1 MSRIRTSS
9 LLFGVL
15 VLSPALALATPQ
27 GQTPP
32 PAKTSAPKAAPAP
45 AAHATNGVVKSVD
58 ATSLVIT
65 RPSGSVKE
73 MTFVL
78 NANTQTKGTVAVG
91 SAVEVRYKTMGK
103 DNVASAVT
111 VQVKKK

>member
-1 MSRIRTSS
+1 MSRIRPSS
-9 LLFGVL
+9 VLFGLL
-15 VLSPALALATPQ
+15 VLSPALAFAAPY

-32 PAKTSAPKAAPAP
+32 PSKTSAPKAAPAP
-45 AAHATNGVVKSVD
+45 AVHATNGVVKSVD

-65 RPSGSVKE
+65 RPSGKDKE

-78 NANTQTKGTVAVG
+78 NTSTQTKGTVAVG

>member
-1 MSRIRTSS
+1 MSSIRTST
-9 LLFGVL
+9 LFGVL
-15 VLSPALALATPQ
+15 VLSPALAFAAPQ
-27 GQTPP
+27 SQTPP
-32 PAKTSAPKAAPAP
+32 PAKTPAAKAAPAP

-78 NANTQTKGTVAVG
+78 NTSTQTKGTVAVG

-111 VQVKKK
+111 VQTKKK

>member
-1 MSRIRTSS
+1 MSSIRTST
-9 LLFGVL
+9 LFGLL
-15 VLSPALALATPQ
+15 VLSPALAFAAPQ
-27 GQTPP
+27 SQTPP
-32 PAKTSAPKAAPAP
+32 PAKTPAAKAAPAP

-58 ATSLVIT
+58 VTSLVIT

-78 NANTQTKGTVAVG
+78 NTSTQTKGTVAVG

-111 VQVKKK
+111 VQAKKK